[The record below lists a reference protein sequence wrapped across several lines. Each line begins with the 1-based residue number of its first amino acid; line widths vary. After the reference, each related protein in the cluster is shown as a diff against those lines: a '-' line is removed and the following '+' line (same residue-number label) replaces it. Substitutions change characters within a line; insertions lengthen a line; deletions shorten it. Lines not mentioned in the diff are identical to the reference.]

1 MTKRC
6 TALHCAEKVAGYSAR
21 CETKKRT
28 LRRYGHAVRPVTF
41 HDNAVV
47 ESFCSNLK
55 SEQVKKTLRST
66 RAEAKSEIFSY
77 IDDFYNRARRHK
89 HLEQLNSLGFEH
101 KRQITLLKSVRSLGG
116 MPQYEPFK
124 NGEGS
129 AVHLACRASDLTPD
143 Y

>member
-77 IDDFYNRARRHK
+77 IKDSYNRVRRHK
-89 HLEQLNSLGFEH
+89 HLDQFSPLEFER
-101 KRQITLLKSVRSLGG
+101 KYQTAL
-116 MPQYEPFK
+116 
-124 NGEGS
+124 
-129 AVHLACRASDLTPD
+129 
-143 Y
+143 